1 MTAPVPPGI
10 DPDLY
15 AQALAEIRA
24 IPGAHAIPGVQ
35 PTAPSSVSCCTGTR
49 NGYQQHLRRGEEAC
63 ESSARAAAA
72 YRREW
77 RSRRNL
83 AIPAVDAGYVQPAD
97 RPAEWARMAADL
109 AAQSRSLPAIA
120 DALCIPED
128 AVRALLGTP
137 HLELVA

>member
-1 MTAPVPPGI
+1 MTATVPPGV

-24 IPGAHAIPGVQ
+24 IPGARAVPGVQ
-35 PTAPSSVSCCTGTR
+35 PTAPSSVSCCAGNR

-63 ESSARAAAA
+63 EASTRAAAA

-97 RPAEWARMAADL
+97 RAAEWARMAEAL
-109 AAQSRSLPAIA
+109 ALQGRGPAAIA

-128 AVRALLGTP
+128 AVRALLGIP
-137 HLELVA
+137 LLELVA